1 MNLSLPPENIRKAYD
16 FLNFSGDKESVHW
29 EGMGETIF
37 KISFDFPISQGS
49 FKRMTLG
56 VKY

>member
-1 MNLSLPPENIRKAYD
+1 M
-16 FLNFSGDKESVHW
+16 FSGDKESVHW